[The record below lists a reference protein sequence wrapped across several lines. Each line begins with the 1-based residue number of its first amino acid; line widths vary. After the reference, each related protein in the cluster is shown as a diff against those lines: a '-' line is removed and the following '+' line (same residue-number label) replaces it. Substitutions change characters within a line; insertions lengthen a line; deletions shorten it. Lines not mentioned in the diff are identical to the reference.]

1 MSPAVVQVILNLS
14 TQINRLSFSPSGE
27 MLAISSEM
35 KVSVLLTTLVL
46 TEMKTLLYVFHTF
59 LLSLHIRPS
68 NTTYMINI
76 MLQGQRCEAGSFPL
90 DDGLLQLSRQLQHE
104 QDQQHRLEPRQR
116 LPFIR

>member
-14 TQINRLSFSPSGE
+14 TQINQLSFSPSGE

-59 LLSLHIRPS
+59 LCCCIYAYQIL
-68 NTTYMINI
+68 YMINI

-90 DDGLLQLSRQLQHE
+90 DDGLFQLSRQLQHE